1 MEQRVENNK
10 RMISIIMPVYNS
22 EKYIS
27 EAIESVCNQS
37 YKNWEL
43 LIVNDGST
51 DYTSKIIDDFAK
63 KDSRIKVFHRKNEG
77 VSMARNFALNQICGE
92 YVTFIDSDD
101 MYHADRLKRML
112 QVFEQHENCEIVFS
126 RHKEFRGKLNTY
138 EANDSR
144 KIVISDDDILVKVIS
159 DSKNHFVWNAMLK
172 SEIAKKEKFAPI
184 RFAED
189 FCYIRD
195 CACHCRQ
202 MAVLDEVLYFYR
214 RDNENAMTS
223 HFFSEKYISD
233 YMKLVE
239 NVYDFCC
246 DHSLTDDFFKKMVA
260 HEYAQNS
267 MRIRKS
273 TSYSKFV
280 TCMNDKKFR
289 EGVKFADASQCTFL
303 ERILFR
309 MIKYKIY
316 FPFAFWIW

>member
-1 MEQRVENNK
+1 
-10 RMISIIMPVYNS
+10 
-22 EKYIS
+22 
-27 EAIESVCNQS
+27 
-37 YKNWEL
+37 
-43 LIVNDGST
+43 
-51 DYTSKIIDDFAK
+51 
-63 KDSRIKVFHRKNEG
+63 
-77 VSMARNFALNQICGE
+77 MARNFALNQICGE
-92 YVTFIDSDD
+92 YITFIDSDD

-289 EGVKFADASQCTFL
+289 EGIKFADASQCTFL
-303 ERILFR
+303 EKRN
-309 MIKYKIY
+309 Y
-316 FPFAFWIW
+316 

>member
-1 MEQRVENNK
+1 
-10 RMISIIMPVYNS
+10 MISIIMPVYNS

-92 YVTFIDSDD
+92 YITFIDSDD

-289 EGVKFADASQCTFL
+289 EGIKFADASQCTFL
-303 ERILFR
+303 EKILFR

-316 FPFAFWIW
+316 FPFAFWNW